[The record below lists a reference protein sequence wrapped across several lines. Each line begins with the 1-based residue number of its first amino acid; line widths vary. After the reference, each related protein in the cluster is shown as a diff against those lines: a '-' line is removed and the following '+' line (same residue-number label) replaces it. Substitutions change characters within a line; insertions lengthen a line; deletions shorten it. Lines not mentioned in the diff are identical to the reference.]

1 MIGKPDIDG
10 YYHPITKEKAFELA
24 SISIDECN
32 FTVRSFHVLERAQ
45 IDNLLALAIL
55 SEEDLFKF
63 KNCGKGSIQEMKSCL
78 KKHGVPSMPVCV
90 FESEQEEIDKKISPN
105 PGDVAQATADALELL
120 KTIKVEDAKLS
131 VRSYNCLVRFG
142 IKTLYDFAILSMD
155 EAIQIPNLGK
165 HSIKEISNL
174 LKTYGLDY
182 PLKNIDLSDLH
193 PSLKY
198 VGLSDEALTLLSN
211 SGIELLDDLAT
222 LSDEQLY
229 ELLSVCSEMDSLR
242 IIYFLSTIREFDLG
256 DEYFDSYLHFSIKE
270 IAKSLKKTDCQILSM
285 AFGLFGEKI
294 WPINVLSSSLALSEN
309 QMINLINNILSVY
322 LTQGNYLRIKPLIQ
336 YRLNKI
342 KETEEKNG
350 YLLLI
355 ERIMELKKTIEE
367 GTESKKD

>member
-10 YYHPITKEKAFELA
+10 YYHPITKEKALELA
-24 SISIDECN
+24 SISIDECD
-32 FTVRSFHVLERAQ
+32 FTFRSFHVLKRAQ

-78 KKHGVPSMPVCV
+78 KKHGVQSIPVCV
-90 FESEQEEIDKKISPN
+90 FESEQEEIDKKINPN

-120 KTIKVEDAKLS
+120 KTIKVEDAELS

-155 EAIQIPNLGK
+155 EAIQIPNLGR
-165 HSIKEISNL
+165 HSIKEITNL

-182 PLKNIDLSDLH
+182 PIENLDLSDLH

-198 VGLSDEALTLLSN
+198 IGLSEEALTLLSN
-211 SGIELLDDLAT
+211 SGIKLLDDLTT

-229 ELLSVCSEMDSLR
+229 ELLSICSEVDSLR
-242 IIYFLSTIREFDLG
+242 IIYFLSTVREIILN
-256 DEYFDSYLHFSIKE
+256 DECFDSYLHFSIKE
-270 IAKSLKKTDCQILSM
+270 IAKNLKKTDYRILSM
-285 AFGLFGEKI
+285 AFGLFGEKM
-294 WPINVLSSSLALSEN
+294 WPMNVLSSSLALSEN
-309 QMINLINNILSVY
+309 QMTSLMNNILSVY
-322 LTQGNYLRIKPLIQ
+322 LIQSNYLRIKPLIQ
-336 YRLNKI
+336 YCLNKI
-342 KETEEKNG
+342 EETEEKNG

-355 ERIMELKKTIEE
+355 KRIMELKGK
-367 GTESKKD
+367 

>member
-24 SISIDECN
+24 SISIDECD
-32 FTVRSFHVLERAQ
+32 FTVRSFHVLKRAQ
-45 IDNLLALAIL
+45 IENLLALAIL

-78 KKHGVPSMPVCV
+78 KKHGVPSIPVCV
-90 FESEQEEIDKKISPN
+90 FESEQEEIDKKINPN
-105 PGDVAQATADALELL
+105 PNDVAQATADVLELL
-120 KTIKVEDAKLS
+120 KTIKVEDAELS

-155 EAIQIPNLGK
+155 EALQIPNLGRR
-165 HSIKEISNL
+165 SIKEITNL

-182 PLKNIDLSDLH
+182 PLEHIDLSDLH

-198 VGLSDEALTLLSN
+198 VGLSDEALTLLNN
-211 SGIELLDDLAT
+211 SGIKLLDDLAA

-229 ELLSVCSEMDSLR
+229 ELLSICSEMDSLR
-242 IIYFLSTIREFDLG
+242 IIYFLSTVREINLG

-270 IAKSLKKTDCQILSM
+270 IAKNLKKTDYQILSM
-285 AFGLFGEKI
+285 SFGLFGEKT
-294 WPINVLSSSLALSEN
+294 WPITVLSSSLALSEN
-309 QMINLINNILSVY
+309 QMESLINNILSVY
-322 LTQGNYLRIKPLIQ
+322 LVQGNYLRIKPLIQ
-336 YRLNKI
+336 NYLNKGE
-342 KETEEKNG
+342 KTEEKNG

-355 ERIMELKKTIEE
+355 KRIIELK
-367 GTESKKD
+367 GN